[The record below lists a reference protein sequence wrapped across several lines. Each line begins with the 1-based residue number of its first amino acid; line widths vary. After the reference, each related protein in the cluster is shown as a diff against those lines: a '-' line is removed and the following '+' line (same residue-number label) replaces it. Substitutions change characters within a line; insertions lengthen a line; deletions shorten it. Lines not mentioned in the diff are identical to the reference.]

1 MAKEIKKE
9 KIEIEIPSDM
19 VKEGKPITI
28 IKTND
33 RNEEYVLSNYQLNNE
48 ELDLS
53 QQQEFAEYNFNS
65 NKHLIDKI
73 IEEDKESYITSNEKI
88 TRLAKDIHRNVES
101 VKDANAIIEYYINSN
116 DLIGRALE
124 IIQNNINTKYTLTF
138 PTSEKKKDIKD
149 IKRTEKYDNLEVI
162 LEAISARTKEYYLC
176 QKNMQLESLLIKIK
190 TLQLTLKKLI
200 LLNYHY

>member
-28 IKTND
+28 IKTNN
-33 RNEEYVLSNYQLNNE
+33 RNEEYVLSNYQLNSE

-73 IEEDKESYITSNEKI
+73 IEEDKENYITSNEKI

-101 VKDANAIIEYYINSN
+101 VKDANSIIEYYIKSN

-149 IKRTEKYDNLEVI
+149 IKRTEEIINDFLKGVDIENQIKKELE
-162 LEAISARTKEYYLC
+162 L
-176 QKNMQLESLLIKIK
+176 
-190 TLQLTLKKLI
+190 
-200 LLNYHY
+200 